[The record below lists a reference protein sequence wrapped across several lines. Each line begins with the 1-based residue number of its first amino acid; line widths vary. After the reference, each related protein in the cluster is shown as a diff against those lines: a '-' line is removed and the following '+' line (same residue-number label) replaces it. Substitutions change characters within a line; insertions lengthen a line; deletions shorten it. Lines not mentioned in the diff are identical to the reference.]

1 MNPCIIDISHSQ
13 MAATAE
19 HMLNHPGMRKLP
31 RRKHHARCPSNL
43 FLLPSP
49 LPRTHPKNDPYPDH
63 TCTTGQQGKT
73 AGNVPVRREK
83 IPEIFLKIYCQR
95 ISTHP
100 ICLSYCFYFLWP
112 EIVPKIQTPRCS
124 LWRSISLCEYK
135 TKNPPVE
142 IVPQADFII
151 TLQRSRP
158 SYRPCGGSFPQHSLL
173 SGLHH
178 DRHFPDKPCPSSD
191 AWTPHGWDANAL
203 PQLRQPQ
210 A

>member
-31 RRKHHARCPSNL
+31 RRKHHARCLSNL

-63 TCTTGQQGKT
+63 TCTTDQQGKT

-95 ISTHP
+95 ISIHP
-100 ICLSYCFYFLWP
+100 ICLSYCFYSLWP
-112 EIVPKIQTPRCS
+112 EMVPKILTPRCS
-124 LWRSISLCEYK
+124 LWRSISLCKYK

-142 IVPQADFII
+142 YTTSGFLII
-151 TLQRSRP
+151 LQRSRP
-158 SYRPCGGSFPQHSLL
+158 SYRPYAGSFLQHSLPFER
-173 SGLHH
+173 
-178 DRHFPDKPCPSSD
+178 RHGRRFPDKPCPSSG
-191 AWTPHGWDANAL
+191 A
-203 PQLRQPQ
+203 
-210 A
+210 